1 MNEKNIVI
9 NEFQR
14 GIQIILEAFNQQKNQ
29 YINIINSMN
38 EKIIFLEK
46 QLNKLKKENSIYQ
59 NRLQNLQKNIK
70 CISKT
75 ICQLKDDEIS
85 INEGFFNNNIEDNDK
100 NNLNENENYLKSMTE
115 KNKPKDYQEDN
126 NLSKIEMQNLKNNNY
141 KNNNFNDLNYYTK
154 ANKISVNKKA
164 TIYMK
169 AINKILNKQIYKN
182 KKESKSFNNNIVN
195 DDIIK
200 YYENKIGTNIKLE
213 NNKNKDE

>member
-1 MNEKNIVI
+1 MNEKNIDI

-169 AINKILNKQIYKN
+169 AINKIINLK
-182 KKESKSFNNNIVN
+182 
-195 DDIIK
+195 IK
-200 YYENKIGTNIKLE
+200 FYI
-213 NNKNKDE
+213 